1 MKLAKDKPSREST
14 KTFCSLGTN
23 LKSLKMK
30 MKTNKIQDNNKQ
42 QNPIKIKVRLKF
54 EINRNQL
61 KN

>member
-1 MKLAKDKPSREST
+1 
-14 KTFCSLGTN
+14 
-23 LKSLKMK
+23 MK